1 MNNEK
6 TKLTIVVANN
16 NIDTL
21 KNYPRVS
28 DCTIVLDMG
37 PRKAISVVVD
47 LSSIDDLLEKD
58 FVLSHNY
65 NGPPQ
70 KFISRIL
77 RE

>member
-1 MNNEK
+1 MNNKK

-21 KNYPRVS
+21 KNYPGIS
-28 DCTIVLDMG
+28 DDTILLDMG

-58 FVLSHNY
+58 YVLSHNY
-65 NGPPQ
+65 NGPP
-70 KFISRIL
+70 KKIISRIL
-77 RE
+77 RK